1 MENIPFRAP
10 DEVIAELGDRL
21 KQRRL
26 ADGFKQVTLADK
38 AGVSRRAIVDLEA
51 GRGSSLETLVRVL
64 KALGLEENIAA
75 LVPVPRVSPMAM
87 ARASTSATPKRG
99 VR

>member
-1 MENIPFRAP
+1 MLA
-10 DEVIAELGDRL
+10 DLGDRL

-51 GRGSSLETLVRVL
+51 GRGSSMETLVRVL
-64 KALGLEENIAA
+64 KALGLEENLAA
-75 LVPVPRVSPMAM
+75 LVPVPRISPMALT
-87 ARASTSATPKRG
+87 RSSRTPKRG